1 MTHSSA
7 GFTLVETLV
16 ALAVTATLATA
27 GTMMMLQTLQASR
40 AVDTRMEEVRS
51 LEAAFG
57 LMRSD
62 FNEVTTRPSS
72 APDDL
77 FPPIG
82 FQGLKS
88 DKTGELITFVRS
100 GWKATKQGSERSDLQ
115 RVAYAFDNGTLVR
128 KAWLRP
134 DPVNTTP
141 VVERVLMDDIDQ
153 LDIRYRKKGAW
164 FDAWPATTNGDYP
177 DLIEFTIRFADRD
190 ELTLSYVLGYI
201 S

>member
-1 MTHSSA
+1 MTRSNA

-27 GTMMMLQTLQASR
+27 GTLLMLQTLQASR
-40 AVDTRMEEVRS
+40 AVNTRMDDVRS

-62 FNEVTTRPSS
+62 FNEVTRRPSS

-77 FPPIG
+77 YPPIG

-88 DKTGELITFVRS
+88 DKTGELITFVRA
-100 GWKATKQGSERSDLQ
+100 GWKASKIGSERSDLQ
-115 RVAYAFDNGTLVR
+115 RVAYVFDKGTLVR

-134 DPVNTTP
+134 DPVSTTP
-141 VVERVLMDDIDQ
+141 VVERVLMEGIDK
-153 LDIRYRKKGAW
+153 LDIRYRRKGAW

-177 DLIEFTIRFADRD
+177 DLIQFTMTFADQD
-190 ELTLSYVLGYI
+190 ELTLSYMLGAM

>member
-153 LDIRYRKKGAW
+153 LDIRYRKKAHGLM
-164 FDAWPATTNGDYP
+164 PGQPQRTATIPTS
-177 DLIEFTIRFADRD
+177 
-190 ELTLSYVLGYI
+190 LS
-201 S
+201 SR